1 MNECSLIISSL
12 NFLFMKTL
20 MIATDQR
27 QQSEDIEKAGLA
39 LARDLHASIDI
50 FTVIDKVAD
59 FTEPNTG
66 RTFTRAFEEKSSQYS
81 LHLKE
86 LKDDNPDLDI
96 TPHTLIGDATDILLM
111 ESIRLQPG
119 MLVIGTH
126 GRTGLGHILLGST
139 AEYLVRHATVPVLV
153 VPYSKAP
160 H

>member
-1 MNECSLIISSL
+1 
-12 NFLFMKTL
+12 MKRL

-27 QQSEDIEKAGLA
+27 QHSGDIEKAGLD
-39 LARDLHASIDI
+39 LARDLHASVDI

-86 LKDDNPDLDI
+86 VKDDNPDLDI
-96 TPHTLIGDATDILLM
+96 TPHTLVGDATDILLK
-111 ESIRLQPG
+111 ESFKLQPG

-126 GRTGLGHILLGST
+126 GRTGLGHIVMGST

-153 VPYSKAP
+153 VPYTRAA

>member
-1 MNECSLIISSL
+1 
-12 NFLFMKTL
+12 MKTL

-27 QQSEDIEKAGLA
+27 EHSRDIEQAGLD
-39 LARDLHASIDI
+39 LARNLHASIDI

-96 TPHTLIGDATDILLM
+96 TPHTVVGDPTDTLLR
-111 ESIRLQPG
+111 ESVKLQPG

-139 AEYLVRHATVPVLV
+139 AEYLIRHATVPVLV
-153 VPYSKAP
+153 VPYTKAP

>member
-1 MNECSLIISSL
+1 MNKCSLIIIIYKFS
-12 NFLFMKTL
+12 FMKRL
-20 MIATDQR
+20 MIATDQHLH
-27 QQSEDIEKAGLA
+27 SEDIEKAGLD
-39 LARDLHASIDI
+39 LARDLHASVDI

-96 TPHTLIGDATDILLM
+96 TPHTLVGDATDILLK
-111 ESIRLQPG
+111 ESVKLQPG

-126 GRTGLGHILLGST
+126 GRTGLGHIVMGST
-139 AEYLVRHATVPVLV
+139 AEYLIRHATVPVLV
-153 VPYSKAP
+153 VPYTREV

>member
-1 MNECSLIISSL
+1 
-12 NFLFMKTL
+12 

-27 QQSEDIEKAGLA
+27 QHSKDIEKAGLD
-39 LARDLHASIDI
+39 LARDLQASIEI

-66 RTFTRAFEEKSSQYS
+66 QTYTGAFEEKSNQYN

-86 LKDDNPDLDI
+86 LKDENPDLDI
-96 TPHTLIGDATDILLM
+96 TPHVLVGHATDILLN
-111 ESIRLQPG
+111 ESIKLQPG

-126 GRTGLGHILLGST
+126 GRTGLEHIVLGST

-153 VPYSKAP
+153 VPYTKAP

>member
-1 MNECSLIISSL
+1 
-12 NFLFMKTL
+12 MKTL
-20 MIATDQR
+20 MIATDQ
-27 QQSEDIEKAGLA
+27 QQHSQNIEQAGLD
-39 LARDLHASIDI
+39 LARNLHASIDI

-66 RTFTRAFEEKSSQYS
+66 RTFTGAFEEKSSQYS

-96 TPHTLIGDATDILLM
+96 TPHTVVGDATDILLK
-111 ESIRLQPG
+111 ESTKRQPN

-139 AEYLVRHATVPVLV
+139 AEYLVRHSTVPVLV
-153 VPYSKAP
+153 VPYTTAP

>member
-1 MNECSLIISSL
+1 MNLCSLIISSL
-12 NFLFMKTL
+12 KLIFMNTL
-20 MIATDQR
+20 MIATDQ
-27 QQSEDIEKAGLA
+27 QQHSKNIEKVGLD

-96 TPHTLIGDATDILLM
+96 TPHTLVGDPTDFLLK
-111 ESIRLQPG
+111 ES
-119 MLVIGTH
+119 
-126 GRTGLGHILLGST
+126 
-139 AEYLVRHATVPVLV
+139 
-153 VPYSKAP
+153 SKL
-160 H
+160 

>member
-1 MNECSLIISSL
+1 MFTIHLIFKFS
-12 NFLFMKTL
+12 FMKTL

-27 QQSEDIEKAGLA
+27 EHSGDIERAGLD
-39 LARDLHASIDI
+39 LARELHASIDI

-66 RTFTRAFEEKSSQYS
+66 RTFTRSFEEKSSQYS

-96 TPHTLIGDATDILLM
+96 TTHTLVGDATDTLLK

-119 MLVIGTH
+119 ILVIGTH
-126 GRTGLGHILLGST
+126 GRTGLEHIFLGST
-139 AEYLVRHATVPVLV
+139 AEYLVRHARVPVLV
-153 VPYSKAP
+153 VPYTKAP

>member
-1 MNECSLIISSL
+1 
-12 NFLFMKTL
+12 MKTI
-20 MIATDQR
+20 MIATDQ
-27 QQSEDIEKAGLA
+27 QQHSKNVEKVGLD
-39 LARDLHASIDI
+39 LARDLHASICI

-66 RTFTRAFEEKSSQYS
+66 QIFTHAFDEKVRQYS

-96 TPHTLIGDATDILLM
+96 TPHTLVGDPTDILLK
-111 ESIRLQPG
+111 ESTKLQPG

>member
-1 MNECSLIISSL
+1 
-12 NFLFMKTL
+12 MKTL

-27 QQSEDIEKAGLA
+27 LHSRDIEKAGLD
-39 LARDLHASIDI
+39 LARDLHASVDI

-66 RTFTRAFEEKSSQYS
+66 RTLTRAFEEKSSQYS

-86 LKDDNPDLDI
+86 LKDENPDLDI
-96 TPHTLIGDATDILLM
+96 TLHTVVGDATDVLLE
-111 ESIRLQPG
+111 ESSKLQPG

-126 GRTGLGHILLGST
+126 GRTGLEHMLMGST
-139 AEYLVRHATVPVLV
+139 AEFLVRHATVPVLV
-153 VPYSKAP
+153 VPYTRAP

>member
-12 NFLFMKTL
+12 NFLFMKRL

-27 QQSEDIEKAGLA
+27 QHSADIEKAGLD
-39 LARDLHASIDI
+39 LARDLHASVDI

-86 LKDDNPDLDI
+86 VKDDNPDLDI
-96 TPHTLIGDATDILLM
+96 TPHTLVGDATDILLK
-111 ESIRLQPG
+111 ESIKLRPG

-126 GRTGLGHILLGST
+126 GRTGLGHIVMGST

-153 VPYSKAP
+153 VPYTKAP
-160 H
+160 Y

>member
-1 MNECSLIISSL
+1 
-12 NFLFMKTL
+12 MKTL

-27 QQSEDIEKAGLA
+27 QHSEDIEKAGLDF
-39 LARDLHASIDI
+39 ARDLHASVDI

-81 LHLKE
+81 LHLE
-86 LKDDNPDLDI
+86 VLKDENPDLDI
-96 TPHTLIGDATDILLM
+96 TPHTVVGDTTEILLQ
-111 ESIRLQPG
+111 ESARLQPG

-153 VPYSKAP
+153 VPYTREP

>member
-1 MNECSLIISSL
+1 
-12 NFLFMKTL
+12 MKRL
-20 MIATDQR
+20 MIATDQK
-27 QQSEDIEKAGLA
+27 QHSGDIEKAGLD
-39 LARDLHASIDI
+39 LARDLHASVDI

-81 LHLKE
+81 LHLEE
-86 LKDDNPDLDI
+86 LKDDNQDLDI
-96 TPHTLIGDATDILLM
+96 TPHTLVGDATDILLK
-111 ESIRLQPG
+111 ESSKLQPG

-126 GRTGLGHILLGST
+126 GRTGLGHIVMGST

-153 VPYSKAP
+153 VPYTKEV